1 MGKDLTAVAPR
12 RQSIDLIS
20 SIGRVYRFRARA
32 TIHSAVTWSSWVAMG
47 AAVRLVHNCGMT
59 TGNQRAA
66 WRGTTLEAVLFDLD
80 GTLLDTAADIS
91 LALNRAIAEHGWAPV
106 EAADTRTMIGQG
118 GPVLVKRTAQLQR
131 RSVDESTHAAIV
143 ERFFHHYGALQGTD
157 ESGARPFAG
166 AAEGLR
172 AVHELGLKTAIVTNK
187 QQRFAIALAKRL
199 GLAAWVDV
207 YVGGDSCPKRKPDPM
222 PLLFACESLGVMPAR
237 ALMVGDSINDLTA
250 ARAAGIPIV
259 CVPYGYN
266 EGQDPRALPCDALI
280 ESIADLPALLLRE
293 AAAV

>member
-1 MGKDLTAVAPR
+1 MAHTHTGADR
-12 RQSIDLIS
+12 RP
-20 SIGRVYRFRARA
+20 
-32 TIHSAVTWSSWVAMG
+32 
-47 AAVRLVHNCGMT
+47 
-59 TGNQRAA
+59 A
-66 WRGTTLEAVLFDLD
+66 WRGVKLDAVLFDLD

-106 EAADTRTMIGQG
+106 DAADARTMIGQG
-118 GPVLVKRTAQLQR
+118 GPMLVKRAAQLQGR
-131 RSVDESTHAAIV
+131 ALGADEHGAIV

-172 AVHELGLKTAIVTNK
+172 GISELGLKTAIVTNK

-199 GLAAWVDV
+199 GLAPWVDV

-222 PLLFACESLGVMPAR
+222 PLLFACESLGIAAAH

-266 EGQDPRALPCDALI
+266 EGQDPRALPCDALV
-280 ESIADLPALLLRE
+280 ESIADLPGLLQAE
-293 AAAV
+293 PATA